1 MLTELDAEKQRLSA
15 SCCWTGRKKE
25 ITDLL
30 SWYET
35 LYHPRCCYP
44 DISHIFP
51 SASSVSVITST
62 LYSCSCVSAAHRT
75 EPEPELQSSVWAGV
89 HLADELFWV
98 DSAPCWCWWDDVVHW
113 ASTWNYTRFD
123 FNTCCWAGSATITPP
138 QTDLRSQF
146 SSSASTQTTFFSIQY
161 FINNWCNWK
170 DKK

>member
-138 QTDLRSQF
+138 PANWSPITVQF
-146 SSSASTQTTFFSIQY
+146 ISIHSNNLFFNSILY
-161 FINNWCNWK
+161 
-170 DKK
+170 